1 MLARLDHLNITRT
14 FEKKNTTMV
23 RVWEVQKTQT
33 IMYLDEA
40 KSPEVLVL
48 CFEVNLNTNE
58 YS

>member
-1 MLARLDHLNITRT
+1 MA
-14 FEKKNTTMV
+14 

-48 CFEVNLNTNE
+48 CFEVNPNTNE

>member
-1 MLARLDHLNITRT
+1 MA
-14 FEKKNTTMV
+14 

-48 CFEVNLNTNE
+48 CKMFNSFEVHPYNMNVQDYLV
-58 YS
+58 